1 MSGWPYKTV
10 MLESRGALAKKVISF
25 VCLIPVRLYISSS
38 MAVKYLVSEFWLD

>member
-10 MLESRGALAKKVISF
+10 MLESREALAKMVISF
-25 VCLIPVRLYISSS
+25 VCLIPVRFYISFS